1 MYLVLDPPPAGVER
15 MDKATSR
22 QEGGEESR
30 SSNRGTEMRAP
41 EVGGGSLDPVRTCTG
56 KRPSAAARGRPS
68 SVTRPGERA
77 GQHHGRGVGR
87 LRGQQLPPPD
97 LRLRAGGTDLSAP
110 CPPPPGARRP
120 RWRLRGLSLQR
131 ATASIVQMSGRRAG
145 VEGGAEAGRRGKER
159 EGGEGLQ
166 VDSNK
171 NGGYFCKNAE
181 EHVATCGSK
190 WSRKTRTCGSKR
202 SRKHGRASRT
212 KWDEQ
217 SGGAKVGLARAMRP
231 P

>member
-68 SVTRPGERA
+68 AVTRPGERA
-77 GQHHGRGVGR
+77 GQHHDRGVGR

-97 LRLRAGGTDLSAP
+97 LQLRKGGTGLSAP
-110 CPPPPGARRP
+110 CRPP
-120 RWRLRGLSLQR
+120 
-131 ATASIVQMSGRRAG
+131 
-145 VEGGAEAGRRGKER
+145 RRGPPSPLEAARAFVAASNSTPRADVRAASREAHGRGGMGGSRKVR
-159 EGGEGLQ
+159 EGERG
-166 VDSNK
+166 
-171 NGGYFCKNAE
+171 
-181 EHVATCGSK
+181 
-190 WSRKTRTCGSKR
+190 
-202 SRKHGRASRT
+202 
-212 KWDEQ
+212 
-217 SGGAKVGLARAMRP
+217 
-231 P
+231 